1 MRSTALL
8 ALPFALL
15 ACRNDTRPAQRPAP
29 RPRPAAARDAAADP
43 PPQPTTPA
51 PETRVISEPDGG
63 QLPPGRVR
71 TFRLGDA
78 VCVRD
83 PARATLSASATGFF
97 SSSSLEL
104 EVRNI
109 NFSCTPAPTF
119 EASLDGTTVHLRYQ
133 PASRVAFTRCSCRLD
148 QFLQVAGI
156 APGDYDLVVEEAN
169 PGDAGSHT
177 VATGHIA
184 PQPR

>member
-1 MRSTALL
+1 MRSSVLL
-8 ALPFALL
+8 ALAFALL
-15 ACRNDTRPAQRPAP
+15 ACRNENRPAQRPSP
-29 RPRPAAARDAAADP
+29 RPLPAAKRDAAADP
-43 PPQPTTPA
+43 PPRPPA
-51 PETRVISEPDGG
+51 PATHVLSEVDGG
-63 QLPPGRVR
+63 RLPAGVVR
-71 TFRLGDA
+71 TFRLGEA

-83 PARATLSASATGFF
+83 AARAALSASATGFF
-97 SSSSLEL
+97 SASSLEL

-156 APGDYDLVVEEAN
+156 APGNYDLVVEEAS

-177 VATGHIA
+177 VATGHIGT
-184 PQPR
+184 QVR